1 MEASM
6 AASPLLS
13 EGKGER
19 LADSLVQARKK
30 LDATEGEM
38 ILDFSRVRRIDSEA
52 LRAILDLAGA
62 AESKKIKLILR
73 GVNVDVYKVLK
84 LMKLASQFS
93 YLD

>member
-38 ILDFSRVRRIDSEA
+38 ILDFSRVWRIDSEA